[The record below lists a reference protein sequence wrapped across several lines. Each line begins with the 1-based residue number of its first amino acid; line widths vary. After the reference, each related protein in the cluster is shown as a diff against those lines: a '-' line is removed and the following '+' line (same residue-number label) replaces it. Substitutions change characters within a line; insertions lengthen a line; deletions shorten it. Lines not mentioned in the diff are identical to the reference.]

1 MKNRAGQPLAPLSF
15 HPEQRPMFEQA
26 PMLSQAAAVQEP
38 AVQTPT
44 AQAPPGHWESKE
56 QAWPALGPPLQAMPH
71 CEA

>member
-1 MKNRAGQPLAPLSF
+1 MAFPVSSP
-15 HPEQRPMFEQA
+15 HPEQRPTFEQA